1 MKRIFLLTAFVL
13 MSCAPTRY
21 IPKDSEPLSRA
32 VYATSDSIDKG
43 RIDLADQYSKT
54 VITLVVPPKERIEI
68 QPLVSK
74 SKSNPTEKSKNILVI
89 PKHLQGMEVIV
100 VDSIE
105 YQKLLEIKEN
115 VVQIQK
121 EVIDLKNQK
130 KEVEDQ
136 LRDQTEAK
144 SQLLKDYD
152 NLVLELKDK
161 QLTLLKR
168 NITIAGLFL
177 LIGLYIFFK
186 VKKILPIPF

>member
-1 MKRIFLLTAFVL
+1 
-13 MSCAPTRY
+13 
-21 IPKDSEPLSRA
+21 
-32 VYATSDSIDKG
+32 
-43 RIDLADQYSKT
+43 
-54 VITLVVPPKERIEI
+54 VVPPKERIEI
-68 QPLVSK
+68 QALVSK
-74 SKSNPTEKSKNILVI
+74 SKSNPVEKSKNILVI

-100 VDSIE
+100 VYSIE

-130 KEVEDQ
+130 KEVENQ

-186 VKKILPIPF
+186 VKKILPISF

>member
-43 RIDLADQYSKT
+43 RIDLADLYSKT
-54 VITLVVPPKERIEI
+54 VITLVMPPKERIEI

-74 SKSNPTEKSKNILVI
+74 TKSTEKPKNVLVI

-100 VDSIE
+100 VDSSE

-115 VVQIQK
+115 VLQIQK
-121 EVIDLKNQK
+121 EVSDLKSQK
-130 KEVEDQ
+130 EDVENQ

-144 SQLLKDYD
+144 SQLLRDYD

-168 NITIAGLFL
+168 NVTIVGLVL
-177 LIGLYIFFK
+177 LIGLYIFIK
-186 VKKILPIPF
+186 VRGILPIPF